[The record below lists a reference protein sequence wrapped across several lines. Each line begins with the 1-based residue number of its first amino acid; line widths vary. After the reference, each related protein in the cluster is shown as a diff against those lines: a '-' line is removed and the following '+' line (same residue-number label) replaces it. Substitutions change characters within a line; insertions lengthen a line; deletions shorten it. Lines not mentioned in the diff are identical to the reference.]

1 MDQITAL
8 DEALIR
14 EFVGSTSIQRA
25 RAYLQRD
32 ALHHM
37 TRSNQTLRAHCD
49 GSRQEPYLV
58 LARFTEH
65 GVVHAHCTCPVGA
78 EGKCKH
84 VAALLLQFIAS
95 PQDFAPTLP
104 IPQALAR
111 RTRHELE
118 ALLTFII
125 ARHPELESLLE
136 MPLPTDSPRDQPI
149 TGELFRQQAMGVFR
163 ELGAGQGASSQIVAH
178 LQPLLQL
185 ATQFLDRDDP
195 QACTII
201 SISTMETILAQAPTL
216 HDDVGA
222 FDLILSQLLEQLIAC
237 LHHPQSARS
246 VRSQLLLAL
255 LELSLLEPPFAP
267 TTQGIARDAML
278 TETHAE
284 DRQELALHLRQRLT
298 SPEHPLQ
305 RQDHW
310 LLILLEQDHLDD
322 KTYIERCKNLGRHD
336 AVIRRLIELGHIDE
350 AIDQARQTQEATFL
364 AMIQEFTA
372 RGFAAQ
378 VEPLVRERFAQH
390 GGTPLGR
397 WLEQRLIQDQ
407 AWVPALAMAQSRFLR
422 RPELSSWLDV
432 KHLATHANQWELLR
446 PALLAHLREL
456 KDYIT
461 LTRCLLDEQQLDLAL
476 DALEHAEATGQLTG
490 PARSAL
496 ELEVAQCLTDARPH
510 AALHLYQRLAERALH
525 QRSVEGFE
533 SATQWL
539 LIARELQQRLDQL
552 PQWRRYMDD
561 LVERFGRLQGL
572 RQLWAQHEL
581 I

>member
-8 DEALIR
+8 DETIIR

-25 RAYLQRD
+25 RSYLQRD
-32 ALHHM
+32 ALHHL
-37 TRSNQTLRAHCD
+37 TRSNHTLRAHCD

-58 LARFTEH
+58 LARLSDY
-65 GVVHAHCTCPVGA
+65 GVAHAHCTCPVGA

-84 VAALLLQFIAS
+84 VAALLLRFSSS
-95 PQDFAPTLP
+95 PTDFAPTLP
-104 IPQALAR
+104 LSQALAK
-111 RTRHELE
+111 RTRAELE
-118 ALLTFII
+118 ALLTFIM

-136 MPLPTDSPRDQPI
+136 MPLPTDAPRDRPI

-163 ELGAGQGASSQIVAH
+163 ELGAGAGASSQIVAH

-185 ATQFLDRDDP
+185 ANQFLERDDP
-195 QACTII
+195 QACAII
-201 SISTMETILAQAPTL
+201 STSTMETILAQAPAL

-222 FDLILSQLLEQLIAC
+222 FDRVLNQLLDLLIAC
-237 LHHPQSARS
+237 LHHPQRARS
-246 VRSQLLLAL
+246 VRSQLLLAM

-267 TTQGIARDAML
+267 MTQGLASDAML
-278 TETHAE
+278 TETQPE

-298 SPEHPLQ
+298 SPDHPLQ

-310 LLILLEQDHLDD
+310 LLILLEQDHLTD
-322 KTYIERCKNLGRHD
+322 KAYIERCKNLGRHD

-350 AIDQARQTQEATFL
+350 ALDQARQTQEATFL

-390 GGTPLGR
+390 GSAPLGR

-407 AWVPALAMAQSRFLR
+407 AWLPALAMAQSRFLR
-422 RPELSSWLDV
+422 RPELSAWLDV
-432 KHLATHANQWELLR
+432 KRLATQAQQWELLK

-456 KDYIT
+456 KDYVT
-461 LTRCLLDEQQLDLAL
+461 LTRCLLDDQQLDLAL

-490 PARSAL
+490 PNRATL
-496 ELEVAQCLTDARPH
+496 ELEVAQHLTDARPH

-539 LIARELQQRLDQL
+539 LTARELNQRLDQL